1 MDDHR
6 DSEEQTAIRAEAALA
21 ELRRL
26 LKAGRLKKRLTM
38 DQVRARSGLG
48 RTVVSQAFSFS
59 APPPSGATISALA
72 SALALDTDHLLHLLD
87 VATQAR
93 STPSMPAAGV
103 REDDETGADELGR
116 PITDWDPHDLEV
128 HPAADAPALG
138 GGGGRRW
145 SARLPTYVPRSHD
158 EELVALVSE
167 VGMGHSRMAVL
178 VGSSSTGKT
187 RACWEAIQPLAT
199 QGWRLWH
206 PFEPTRAEAALA
218 DIERARHHTVVWL
231 NEAQHYFGASRGLGE
246 RIASAIHSLLTD
258 PNRGPVLVLG
268 TLWPEYA
275 NTYSALPE
283 PGRTDPHTHA
293 RALLSGRLIVLPD
306 SFNSTAIK
314 DAQAAAAAG
323 DHQLSHALQHVR
335 DGKMTQFLAGAP
347 ELLRRYHS
355 ALPPAR
361 ALLHAAMDARRLGVG
376 TQIPVGFLE
385 HAAEGYLNDDEYD
398 CLSDNWLEQALVDN
412 TRPVHGNLAPL
423 RRNRNRSRGTV
434 TDYSQTYPSSPTY
447 RLADYLEQYG
457 RYERRLLCPPT
468 SFWQAAHDH
477 LDPDDLV
484 RVADGARNRY
494 RTRWTYLLL
503 QRAVD
508 SRHVPAMT
516 RLAWFLE
523 GLNPERS
530 DRLYEQAVEA
540 GDSYAM
546 NLVAHARDMDMDV
559 EGAAEMYWRS
569 ADTGDIE
576 ALEVLSQRLDE
587 FGAVEGIVQLSQK
600 HVDAGDARYVKFLDE
615 WRKEAERLEKV
626 DWSSRQSQDGGYGEV
641 LVLLARWRAQVGD
654 SKGAEWLYREAAD
667 ARSSTDKKT
676 APRVER
682 DILSDISEGQPELRK
697 WLNELRERGVYY
709 DGAERIILSVVD
721 SGNLEAL
728 HWLHHNI
735 SDRWPHFIDLWPHG
749 LEPDGTPSPPWCPLE
764 AASTC
769 KMADRR
775 QST

>member
-6 DSEEQTAIRAEAALA
+6 DPEEQTAISAEAALA

-59 APPPSGATISALA
+59 APPPSGATVSALA
-72 SALALDTDHLLHLLD
+72 STLALDTDQLLHLLD

-93 STPSMPAAGV
+93 STSSTPAAGV
-103 REDDETGADELGR
+103 GEDDVTGVDEPGR

-145 SARLPTYVPRSHD
+145 SARLPTYVPRPHD
-158 EELVALVSE
+158 DELAALVSE

-178 VGSSSTGKT
+178 VGSSSAGKT
-187 RACWEAIQPLAT
+187 RACWEAVQPLAT

-206 PFEPTRAEAALA
+206 PFDPTRAEAALA
-218 DIERARHHTVVWL
+218 DIERVGHHTVVWL
-231 NEAQHYFGASRGLGE
+231 NEAQHYFGASDGLGE

-275 NTYSALPE
+275 NTYTVLPE

-306 SFNSTAIK
+306 SFDSTAIK
-314 DAQAAAAAG
+314 DAQALAAAG
-323 DHQLSHALQHVR
+323 DHQISYALQNAR
-335 DGKMTQFLAGAP
+335 DGKVTQFLAGAP
-347 ELLRRYHS
+347 ELLRRYQS
-355 ALPPAR
+355 ASPPAR

-376 TQIPVGFLE
+376 PQIPVAFLQG
-385 HAAEGYLNDDEYD
+385 AAEGYLSDDEYD
-398 CLSDNWLEQALVDN
+398 CLSGNWLEQALMDN

-423 RRNRNRSRGTV
+423 RRNRHRSQGAATSS
-434 TDYSQTYPSSPTY
+434 SQAYLYSPTY
-447 RLADYLEQYG
+447 RLADYLEQHG
-457 RYERRLLCPPT
+457 RYERRLLCPPA

-477 LDPDDLV
+477 LDPGNLV
-484 RVADGARNRY
+484 GVADAARNRY

-503 QRAVD
+503 QRAVG

-516 RLAWFLE
+516 KLAWFLE

-540 GDSYAM
+540 GDPDAM
-546 NLVAHARDMDMDV
+546 NLVAHARDMDEDI
-559 EGAAEMYWRS
+559 EGAYEMYWRS

-587 FGAVEGIVQLSQK
+587 FGAVEGIVQLYQK
-600 HVDAGDARYVKFLDE
+600 HVDAGDVRYVKFLDE

-654 SKGAEWLYREAAD
+654 SRGAEWLKREAAD
-667 ARSSTDKKT
+667 ARNSTHKRT
-676 APRVER
+676 GPCVER

-697 WLNELRERGVYY
+697 WLHELRELGMHHE
-709 DGAERIILSVVD
+709 GAGRIILSVVD
-721 SGNLEAL
+721 SGNLQAL
-728 HWLHHNI
+728 HWLHDDI

-749 LEPDGTPSPPWCPLE
+749 LEPDGTPTPPWCP
-764 AASTC
+764 
-769 KMADRR
+769 
-775 QST
+775 